1 MSDNSTVHRFNA
13 LEFWLVVGLA
23 FGLATVASILALLG
37 GPVVGQPAAAASFAR
52 NSLGGVLESE
62 LIVACFLIAA
72 LRHGGWRLQDFN
84 FFPSWRTTL
93 LGVVVAIV
101 VILAFSLLALFA
113 QPFLGSAS
121 GHAARLPALG
131 QLETGGALLVLSAAV
146 VDPLY
151 EEMLVCAYVIETL
164 RGRFGAH
171 FAINAS
177 VAIRVAFHA
186 YQGPTALLQ
195 FAALGLLFAYC
206 YSRWRNVWPLVVA
219 HGLLDFIGLA
229 GH

>member
-146 VDPLY
+146 VRS
-151 EEMLVCAYVIETL
+151 AL
-164 RGRFGAH
+164 RGDAGLRLCH
-171 FAINAS
+171 RNAARS
-177 VAIRVAFHA
+177 LRSALRNQRERCHSSCFSRLSGIDRATAVWGLGPAVRALVLAMAKCLATGRRARVACF
-186 YQGPTALLQ
+186 
-195 FAALGLLFAYC
+195 
-206 YSRWRNVWPLVVA
+206 
-219 HGLLDFIGLA
+219 
-229 GH
+229 